1 MSLEVPSSRR
11 AAPAPVPAPL
21 LAPLL
26 ERAVAGLLGAYVL
39 VQFFGPPLLA
49 AGPSWALWPSL
60 ADLLLWAAL
69 GLGLGYRRPPAPEH
83 RAVWQALLV
92 IGALCLLSFVLL
104 LVLRDP
110 GLGAALPFGLFQLYK
125 LAQTLAAFWL
135 MSRLPLSDPAFAA
148 TRRRWGTAALLS
160 FGLMVGGVVW
170 TTFSGTLPDTL
181 GQVLPRGQGVAGP
194 WEGFYRHYE
203 QGLGSIG
210 YNHGHVAAMVLLA
223 GALALLLRPGR
234 WTPLVLGSILVASFL
249 SGSRA
254 GFAGAALFV
263 LLQGFRTPVLATL
276 ALTALAAGAVAATP
290 WLGAELGDLVSRQ
303 STLLEATEAGNLAG
317 RTDIWTAYLDALSA
331 EPLRLLIGSGF
342 GSGVGN
348 LGSYAHL
355 LPLQVLYETGL
366 AGLTVLGL
374 LFGLL
379 FTRLRRAGTH
389 AAGVG
394 THLLAALWLTA
405 ITTDTFYPNSAF
417 GSFLPLLSLTLAL
430 ALARSPASP
439 RPFPS

>member
-1 MSLEVPSSRR
+1 MSLSL
-11 AAPAPVPAPL
+11 PAPRRTPADGGARPV

-26 ERAVAGLLGAYVL
+26 ERAVAGLLGAYVF
-39 VQFFGPPLLA
+39 VQWFGPPVLA

-60 ADLLLWAAL
+60 ADLLLWGAL
-69 GLGLGYRRPPAPEH
+69 GLGLFYRRSPAPEH
-83 RAVWQALLV
+83 RAVWRALLLV
-92 IGALCLLSFVLL
+92 GGLCLLSFGLL
-104 LVLRDP
+104 LALRD
-110 GLGAALPFGLFQLYK
+110 GHFGVAVPFGLFQLYK

-135 MSRLPLSDPAFAA
+135 VSRLPLAGSASLGL
-148 TRRRWGTAALLS
+148 RRRWGQLALLS
-160 FGLMVGGVVW
+160 FWLMVVGVVW
-170 TTFSGTLPDTL
+170 TTVSSWLPDTL

-203 QGLGSIG
+203 LGLGTIG
-210 YNHGHVAAMVLLA
+210 YNHGHVAAMVLLG

-234 WTPLVLGSILVASFL
+234 WTPWVLGGILVASFL

-276 ALTALAAGAVAATP
+276 ALTVLAAGAVAASP
-290 WLGAELGDLVSRQ
+290 WLGAELDGLIARQ
-303 STLLEATEAGNLAG
+303 STLLEATDAGNLAG
-317 RTDIWTAYLDALSA
+317 RTDIWAAYLASLRD

-342 GSGVGN
+342 GSGMGN
-348 LGSYAHL
+348 IGAYAHL

-366 AGLTVLGL
+366 AGLAILGL

-379 FTRLRRAGTH
+379 FARLRQAGTH
-389 AAGVG
+389 AAGVA

-405 ITTDTFYPNSAF
+405 LTTDTFYPNSAF
-417 GSFLPLLSLTLAL
+417 GSFLPLLALTLAL
-430 ALARSPASP
+430 ALARSP

>member
-1 MSLEVPSSRR
+1 MSLSLPSSRR
-11 AAPAPVPAPL
+11 TVAAPV

-26 ERAVAGLLGAYVL
+26 ERAVAGLLGAYVF

-49 AGPSWALWPSL
+49 VGPSWALWPSL

-69 GLGLGYRRPPAPEH
+69 GLGLLYRRSPAPEH
-83 RAVWQALLV
+83 RAVWQALGLV
-92 IGALCLLSFVLL
+92 GGLSLLSFALL

-110 GLGAALPFGLFQLYK
+110 GLGVAVPFGLFQLYK
-125 LAQTLAAFWL
+125 LVQTLAAFWL
-135 MSRLPLSDPAFAA
+135 VSRLPLTDPAFAG
-148 TRRRWGTAALLS
+148 TRQRWGTAALLC
-160 FGLMVGGVVW
+160 FGLMVGGVLW
-170 TTFSGTLPDTL
+170 TTFSPAVPETL

-203 QGLGSIG
+203 QGLGTIG
-210 YNHGHVAAMVLLA
+210 YNHGHVAAMVLLS

-234 WTPLVLGSILVASFL
+234 WTPWVLAGILVASFL

-276 ALTALAAGAVAATP
+276 ALTALAAGAVAASP

-317 RTDIWTAYLDALSA
+317 RTDIWAAYLEGLAA

-348 LGSYAHL
+348 LGAYAHL

-379 FTRLRRAGTH
+379 FARLRQAGTH
-389 AAGVG
+389 AAGVAA
-394 THLLAALWLTA
+394 HLLAALWLTA
-405 ITTDTFYPNSAF
+405 LTTDTFYPNSAF
-417 GSFLPLLSLTLAL
+417 GSFLPLLALTLAL
-430 ALARSPASP
+430 ALVRPPARPLP
-439 RPFPS
+439 T

>member
-1 MSLEVPSSRR
+1 MSLSLPTSRR
-11 AAPAPVPAPL
+11 ATAAPL

-26 ERAVAGLLGAYVL
+26 ERLVVGLLGAYVF
-39 VQFFGPPLLA
+39 VQFFGPPLVA

-60 ADLLLWAAL
+60 ADLLLWGAL
-69 GLGLGYRRPPAPEH
+69 GLGMLYRRPPSPQH

-92 IGALCLLSFVLL
+92 IGGLCLLSFALL
-104 LVLRDP
+104 FVMGDG
-110 GLGAALPFGLFQLYK
+110 GLGVAVPFGLFQLYK
-125 LAQTLAAFWL
+125 LGQTLAAFWL
-135 MSRLPLSDPAFAA
+135 VSRLPLSDPAFAG
-148 TRRRWGTAALLS
+148 TLRRWGGLALLS
-160 FGLMVGGVVW
+160 FWLMVAGVIW
-170 TTFSGTLPDTL
+170 TTFSSWLPDTL
-181 GQVLPRGQGVAGP
+181 GQVLPRGRGVAGP
-194 WEGFYRHYE
+194 WENFYRYHE
-203 QGLGSIG
+203 QGLGTVG
-210 YNHGHVAAMVLLA
+210 YNHGHVAAMVLLG

-234 WTPLVLGSILVASFL
+234 PAPWVLAGILVASFL

-276 ALTALAAGAVAATP
+276 ALTALAAAAVGATP
-290 WLGAELGDLVSRQ
+290 WLGPELEDLISRQ

-317 RTDIWTAYLDALSA
+317 RTEIWAAYLEGLAA

-342 GSGVGN
+342 GSGMGNVGA
-348 LGSYAHL
+348 YAHL

-379 FTRLRRAGTH
+379 FARLRRAGTH
-389 AAGVG
+389 AAGVAG
-394 THLLAALWLTA
+394 HLLAALWLTA
-405 ITTDTFYPNSAF
+405 LTTDTFYPNSAF

-430 ALARSPASP
+430 ALARAPTP
-439 RPFPS
+439 RPSPS